1 MDYKITQA
9 LEDLKN
15 YYGLK
20 KIKNVTLNMEDIED
34 AHITFVSNK
43 PTMLKEMES
52 MSDEIRYKLSLS
64 IMVDSVFKEEDV
76 VEEGENGVL

>member
-1 MDYKITQA
+1 
-9 LEDLKN
+9 
-15 YYGLK
+15 
-20 KIKNVTLNMEDIED
+20 MEDIED

-76 VEEGENGVL
+76 VEEGENGVLLG